1 MPEERSSVSILHAL
15 SRVVQATTRK
25 SRAHTVGQ
33 VVRNICEGVENEDS
47 ELVEILLDTGALGHN
62 YVKEELFRKIEKDIL
77 PGEIEQRTAS
87 ISLAS
92 EDNIVKSQ
100 LCVRMRL
107 EIRDSIGNYHP
118 YSGKFLV
125 LPKLGVDVIVGLPA
139 ILEDLWDVFVS
150 VLRGANSDPSNDENM
165 KESEEQLAEA
175 LQALMEPWQKTVYEE
190 APEDSE
196 TPLPAQFEF
205 AQEFLGKSREEAT
218 EEFLSAFEE
227 HITPEFRAATNVEE
241 LLRTKGVQVFVPT
254 SWDGIKM
261 DPIDLEF
268 DESMPS
274 RMKPPARPVNP
285 RLFADAE
292 KEFKRLCTYFYEP
305 CRSPWASCLVIAPKA
320 TKPFIRFCGDYV
332 TINGFIKIHHYQ
344 IPMVR
349 RELERIA
356 KYRIFLDIDMTN
368 AFHQLPITKET
379 SERLSVQTPWG
390 QFRPKFVPEG
400 IERPTSVV
408 SQPLQLK
415 ALTHYGWGRKR
426 VV

>member
-1 MPEERSSVSILHAL
+1 M
-15 SRVVQATTRK
+15 VQATTRK
-25 SRAHTVGQ
+25 SRAHTTGQ
-33 VVRNICEGVENEDS
+33 VVRNVCEDGEDPDS
-47 ELVEILLDTGALGHN
+47 EPVEILLDTGALGHN
-62 YVKEELFRKIEKDIL
+62 YVKEDLFKKIERSL
-77 PGEIEQRTAS
+77 RPGEVEQRPAS

-92 EDNIVKSQ
+92 EDNIVESQ
-100 LCVRMRL
+100 CSVRMKI
-107 EIRDSIGNYHP
+107 EIRDSGGTYHP
-118 YSGKFLV
+118 YVGKFVV
-125 LPKLGVDVIVGLPA
+125 LPKLGVDIIVGLPA
-139 ILEDLWDVFVS
+139 ILEELWEVFVN
-150 VLRGANSDPSNDENM
+150 VLRGPSSS
-165 KESEEQLAEA
+165 SEEDQEETEGHIVRT
-175 LQALMEPWQKTVYEE
+175 LQTIVEPWEKTAYEE

-292 KEFKRLCTYFYEP
+292 EEFKRLCTYFYEP